1 MKLRTAK
8 RHGWLRS
15 GAGTCQ
21 LPRAGAWGDKNVAP
35 PRAGAWA
42 KHRGFTLMEVVTA
55 LGLAAIMVT
64 GLVSGY
70 MQSARV
76 AEWSAYSLAA
86 NSMAL
91 QGVEQVRAAKWDP
104 EGGVDQVDNSFFP
117 MRWDILDIPFCQS
130 NIVYATNRTTI
141 TTVSTNPALRM
152 IRVECTWN
160 FYTRGLFT
168 NTIFTYRAPD
178 Q

>member
-1 MKLRTAK
+1 MNITAD

-15 GAGTCQ
+15 GGRGR
-21 LPRAGAWGDKNVAP
+21 LPQTANSWRLELQ
-35 PRAGAWA
+35 
-42 KHRGFTLMEVVTA
+42 GFSLMEVVTA
-55 LGLAAIMVT
+55 LGIAAIMVT

-70 MQSARV
+70 MQSQRV

-86 NSMAL
+86 NSMAM
-91 QGVEQVRAAKWDP
+91 QGLEQVRASKWDP
-104 EGGVDQVDNSFFP
+104 EGNVDEVTNSCFP
-117 MRWDILDIPFCQS
+117 MRWDILDIPICKS

-141 TTVSTNPALRM
+141 TTVSTTPALRM
-152 IRVECTWN
+152 IRVECTWRYYN
-160 FYTRGLFT
+160 RGLYT